1 MSNAFKSMDDYVAKG
16 NVDIAAITPG
26 GKMQP
31 TQMLTYV
38 KTLTKRSVL
47 LQLCNVLDPLPTREW
62 RQPKIG
68 FGDSFIVAPD
78 HSLQET
84 PEAWRATPQFD
95 EITLN
100 CMPFKV
106 VAQIPDDTLR
116 EVVERNGFIDYLIPL
131 IAEASA
137 SDVEKI
143 IIQGDTT
150 ITPVSLE
157 TASLSQ
163 MDGLIKKAVSHVY
176 NAAGQF
182 PSPTILDE
190 IELEQPEQYRALP
203 GTAVLMSSDAL
214 IQYRRIKA
222 ARPTPGG
229 DAQLT
234 KALVDDHHGVKIYGI
249 PLFPTTTV
257 GSQKHTVALRCV
269 PEHIFVGFQDN
280 MKIELQRN
288 ADAGSTK
295 VVVRSQFDSNFKH
308 LEGVVKAIGLR
319 SR

>member
-1 MSNAFKSMDDYVAKG
+1 MSNFKSMDDYVAKG

-26 GKMQP
+26 GKMQA
-31 TQMLTYV
+31 TQMKSYV

-68 FGDSFIVAPD
+68 FGDQFILAPD
-78 HSLQET
+78 LALQET
-84 PEAWRATPQFD
+84 PEAWRASPTFD

-100 CMPFKV
+100 CMPFKI

-116 EVVERNGFIDYLIPL
+116 EVILRNEFIDYLIPL
-131 IAEASA
+131 IAEAA
-137 SDVEKI
+137 APAVEEV

-150 ITPVSLE
+150 ITPIDIR

-163 MDGLIKKAVSHVY
+163 MDGLIKKATTHVY

-182 PSPTILDE
+182 PTPAILDE

-214 IQYRRIKA
+214 IQYRKAKA

-229 DAQLT
+229 DAQLV

-257 GSQKHTVALRCV
+257 GATQQTVALRCV
-269 PEHIFVGFQDN
+269 PEDIYVGFQDN

-308 LEGVVKAIGLR
+308 LEGVVKATNLR